1 MKQCV
6 VVKHRYK
13 IPLGHSFLHIPKTGG
28 TAIEQARKR
37 LQIEV
42 LTSPWTSLWT
52 GQARRDHE
60 PGAAWHLPPDM
71 FAMRHGLERSYL
83 GKPLLCVV
91 RDPAERL
98 GSEIGWR
105 CRLARRRPD
114 AFRFWTQLPLRAR
127 ACAAPGPTPVA
138 ELLREARIVADAKG
152 NRTRLLF
159 ADDRVLHMLPQAWFV
174 WSASGAVTCQCV
186 VAYEKLQHVVGLARQ
201 DARNRSR
208 SRGQTPAAYNNQ
220 LLAQLY
226 ARDAELHRRANAHN
240 GFCYAPRA
248 SF

>member
-1 MKQCV
+1 M
-6 VVKHRYK
+6 
-13 IPLGHSFLHIPKTGG
+13 
-28 TAIEQARKR
+28 
-37 LQIEV
+37 
-42 LTSPWTSLWT
+42 LTSLWTSLWT

-71 FAMRHGLERSYL
+71 LAMRHGVERSYL

-91 RDPAERL
+91 RNPAERL

-105 CRLARRRPD
+105 CGLARRRPD

-138 ELLREARIVADAKG
+138 ELLREARLVADAQG

-174 WSASGAVTCQCV
+174 WSATGAVTCQCV

-201 DARNRSR
+201 GARNRN
-208 SRGQTPAAYNNQ
+208 RGQTPAAYNSNR
-220 LLAQLY
+220 LLAQLSP
-226 ARDAELHRRANAHN
+226 ATRSSTDAQTPQQL
-240 GFCYAPRA
+240 CYTPRA
-248 SF
+248 VFQTDMPCAA